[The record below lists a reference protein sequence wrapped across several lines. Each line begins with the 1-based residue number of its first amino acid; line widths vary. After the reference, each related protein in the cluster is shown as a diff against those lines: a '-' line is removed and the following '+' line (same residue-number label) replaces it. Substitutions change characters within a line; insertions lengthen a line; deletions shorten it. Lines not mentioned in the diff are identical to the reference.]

1 MHAWLLLRELTSV
14 IFLGYCTSTTVAR
27 TSLVAGEVLEWGTLV
42 GTSVCDV
49 QEMTAAGLTK
59 VSNHSE
65 L

>member
-14 IFLGYCTSTTVAR
+14 IFLGYCTFTTVAR
-27 TSLVAGEVLEWGTLV
+27 TSLVAGEWGTLV